1 VIINLAKNIE
11 KKPNANVLFSIV
23 IQGELSKFSID
34 TIKYYILIRKRQEVR
49 IPIVLSTWKSKHV
62 DDLLS
67 LLKVDTPELTVI
79 LNMKP
84 TSLIARNLELQT
96 ISTYEGMQLLN
107 SDTDINDESFAFKVR
122 SDQRIDLTKL
132 INSYK
137 KFINLNKK
145 IWALDLFTRARI
157 PFHLGDMVIGMS
169 LKEHLIYWAPNS
181 LVHEYEY
188 QQWLNGSPFHLTR
201 LFRIEEVKCLP
212 EVCLLTNYL
221 HKSQLSPIDG
231 LGDWYVFLENHVYI
245 ESAETISLY
254 SDKYKEKLNQRT
266 FMPSRYFSPIHFFVS
281 SYIIK
286 CVSKGEKLGQVTNV
300 KQLLLINW
308 LTYPQTLIFGSI
320 RFFYQLLSKSLI
332 SFIKK

>member
-1 VIINLAKNIE
+1 MSDNIG
-11 KKPNANVLFSIV
+11 LV
-23 IQGELSKFSID
+23 IQGPITKFSLD
-34 TIKYYILIRKRQEVR
+34 CFNYYNF
-49 IPIVLSTWKSKHV
+49 VLER
-62 DDLLS
+62 LALS
-67 LLKVDTPELTVI
+67 SVVI
-79 LNMKP
+79 LSCWDSDDSRALVSNFVESKYQRNIVFSKNIN
-84 TSLIARNLELQT
+84 TQIARNLELQT
-96 ISTYEGMQLLN
+96 ITSTAGINLLT
-107 SDTDINDESFAFKVR
+107 SDFGFKESDFIFKIR
-122 SDQRIDLTKL
+122 SDQFVNIDKL
-132 INSYK
+132 LESYQQ
-137 KFINLNKK
+137 FIKSNKS

-169 LKEHLIYWAPNS
+169 LKEHLIYWSPDS

-188 QQWLNGSPFHLTR
+188 QQWVNGSPFDVSR
-201 LFRIEEVKCLP
+201 LFDMKKVKCLP

-286 CVSKGEKLGQVTNV
+286 CVSKGEKLRQVTNV